1 MNYNTN
7 NLSIKVENLERRF
20 GNFTA
25 VNKISFSVRRGEIFG
40 LLGANGAGKT
50 TTLRML
56 CGLLA
61 PTSGTALIDNT
72 DVARQ
77 PEKVRFKIGYMSQR
91 FSLYEDLTVWENFRF
106 YGGVYGMSAKD
117 IRKKFEDLSQR
128 LNFGEQADRLT
139 RDLPLGWKQ
148 KLAFMVAAF
157 HNPPVIFL
165 DEPTSGVDPMVRR
178 QFWDLIYE
186 SALAGTTII
195 VTTHYLDEAMY
206 CDRLAIMAEGSIKA
220 YGTPAGVLD
229 EFKAVNMQEVFLK
242 IAGKE
247 ALLQ

>member
-1 MNYNTN
+1 MNNNTN
-7 NLSIKVENLERRF
+7 NLSIKVENLERCF
-20 GNFTA
+20 GSFTA

-106 YGGVYGMSAKD
+106 YGGVYGMPTKV
-117 IRKKFEDLSQR
+117 IKKKFEELSKR
-128 LNFGEQADRLT
+128 LNFEDQDERLT
-139 RDLPLGWKQ
+139 QDLPLGWKQ

-186 SALAGTTII
+186 SALKGTTII

-206 CDRLAIMAEGSIKA
+206 CDRLAIMSEGSIKA
-220 YGTPAGVLD
+220 YGTPAGVL
-229 EFKAVNMQEVFLK
+229 EKFEAVNMQEVFLK

-247 ALLQ
+247 ALLR

>member
-1 MNYNTN
+1 MNNNTY

-20 GNFTA
+20 GSFTA

-61 PTSGTALIDNT
+61 PTAGTALIDNT

-128 LNFGEQADRLT
+128 LNFGDQADRLT

-157 HNPPVIFL
+157 HSPPVIFL

-186 SALAGTTII
+186 SALSGTTII

-220 YGTPAGVLD
+220 YGTPAGVLE

>member
-1 MNYNTN
+1 
-7 NLSIKVENLERRF
+7 
-20 GNFTA
+20 
-25 VNKISFSVRRGEIFG
+25 
-40 LLGANGAGKT
+40 
-50 TTLRML
+50 
-56 CGLLA
+56 
-61 PTSGTALIDNT
+61 
-72 DVARQ
+72 
-77 PEKVRFKIGYMSQR
+77 
-91 FSLYEDLTVWENFRF
+91 
-106 YGGVYGMSAKD
+106 MSAKD

>member
-1 MNYNTN
+1 MENKGEDW
-7 NLSIKVENLERRF
+7 SIKVENLERRF

-25 VNKISFSVRRGEIFG
+25 VNKISFTVRRGEIFG

-56 CGLLA
+56 CGLLT
-61 PTSGTALIDNT
+61 PSSGKALIDGT
-72 DVARQ
+72 DVALQ
-77 PEKVRFKIGYMSQR
+77 PESVRFKIGYMSQR

-106 YGGVYGMSAKD
+106 YGGVYGMTGQK
-117 IRKKFEDLSQR
+117 IKQKFEELSQR
-128 LNFGEQADRLT
+128 LHFSEQAGRLA

-178 QFWDLIYE
+178 QFWNMIYE
-186 SALAGTTII
+186 AARAGTTLI

-206 CDRLAIMAEGSIKA
+206 CDRLAIMAEGAISA
-220 YGTPAGVLD
+220 CGTPEGILHQYDA
-229 EFKAVNMQEVFLK
+229 ESIHEVFLK

-247 ALLQ
+247 ALLP